1 MPSDTYTI
9 YLGVYN
15 GMPRDHHAIWVDTGA
30 KRDLPN
36 GKSVNVGEI
45 IQVTGN
51 IQQGMSFQVKNGVDP
66 EESNE
71 GKEKIKIGT
80 IRKNDLERLKQ
91 ICSQLPPP
99 SKQFNGPSG
108 LIHLGLYIAA
118 RTGHARLF
126 SA

>member
-1 MPSDTYTI
+1 MPSDTYNV

-30 KRDLPN
+30 KRVLPN
-36 GKSVNVGEI
+36 GKSVDVGEI

-51 IQQGMSFQVKNGVDP
+51 IQQGMLFQVKNGVDP

-80 IRKNDLERLKQ
+80 IKKNDLERLKQ

-99 SKQFNGPSG
+99 SKQ
-108 LIHLGLYIAA
+108 
-118 RTGHARLF
+118 
-126 SA
+126 